1 MSSLDLS
8 NNPISDYLKL
18 AKSLSTIPN
27 LNELRLDLTTV
38 EKVEIVLRNL
48 PNLKKLNDKEI
59 KPDLFYE
66 DNIEE
71 NNNEMESNEN
81 NENIQINKNID
92 INNSDKI
99 IVEKNEYEK
108 NENYTNDIELP
119 DSNIESEIG
128 NYDVSYILFKFNY
141 L

>member
-1 MSSLDLS
+1 MS
-8 NNPISDYLKL
+8 NNPISDYSKL
-18 AKSLSTIPN
+18 AKSLSTIPK

-66 DNIEE
+66 DNMQE

-81 NENIQINKNID
+81 NKNIQINKNID

-99 IVEKNEYEK
+99 IVEKNECEK

-141 L
+141 I

>member
-1 MSSLDLS
+1 LS

-141 L
+141 I

>member
-1 MSSLDLS
+1 MS

-81 NENIQINKNID
+81 NENNENIQINKNID

-99 IVEKNEYEK
+99 IVEKNE
-108 NENYTNDIELP
+108 NYTNDIELP
-119 DSNIESEIG
+119 DSNIESEIN

-141 L
+141 I

>member
-1 MSSLDLS
+1 LS

-71 NNNEMESNEN
+71 NNNEIGSNEN
-81 NENIQINKNID
+81 IENEQINNNNNN
-92 INNSDKI
+92 INNNDKI
-99 IVEKNEYEK
+99 IIEKKEIEGK
-108 NENYTNDIELP
+108 DIYTSDIELP
-119 DSNIESEIG
+119 DSNIESEIS

-141 L
+141 ISK

>member
-1 MSSLDLS
+1 MS

-18 AKSLSTIPN
+18 AKSLATIPN
-27 LNELRLDLTTV
+27 LKELRLDLTTV

-71 NNNEMESNEN
+71 NNNEIES
-81 NENIQINKNID
+81 NENIQINNNND
-92 INNSDKI
+92 INNSDKV
-99 IVEKNEYEK
+99 IVEKNEFEK
-108 NENYTNDIELP
+108 IENNTNAIELP
-119 DSNIESEIG
+119 DSNIESEIS
-128 NYDVSYILFKFNY
+128 NYDVSCILFNFNY
-141 L
+141 I

>member
-1 MSSLDLS
+1 MS

-38 EKVEIVLRNL
+38 EKVEIILRNL

-71 NNNEMESNEN
+71 NNNEIESNEN

-141 L
+141 I

>member
-1 MSSLDLS
+1 MS

-141 L
+141 I